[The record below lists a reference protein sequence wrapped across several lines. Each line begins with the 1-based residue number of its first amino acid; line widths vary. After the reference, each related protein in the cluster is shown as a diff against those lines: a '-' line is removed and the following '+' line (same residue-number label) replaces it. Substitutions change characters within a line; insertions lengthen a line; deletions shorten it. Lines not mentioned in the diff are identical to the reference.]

1 MKNEVCYTKPVLP
14 DAWRKVKSALIYRGP
29 SPKNGQTI
37 LVIATGLGSK
47 GSENTKT
54 GEMAQIFIL
63 VEDESPID
71 AIKSGA
77 DIAICGECP
86 LRGPVCYVDVTRM
99 GPKAVW
105 DSYHRG
111 NIPTLSPEAVGAILR
126 MRERASRFGAYG
138 DPAMIPYAILRA
150 LLDAS
155 GTGHTSYTHQ
165 WKEDWF
171 DARVLE
177 FSMGSLDHE
186 NTAEEL
192 HERFPTSRH
201 YRMTLDYKDIDPET
215 EIMCPHKKEDG
226 SVRVQCVDCGLCSG
240 TDRAAKS
247 IVIKK
252 ND

>member
-1 MKNEVCYTKPVLP
+1 MAITNTHLP
-14 DAWRKVKSALIYRGP
+14 TAWRKVKSALIYRGP

-138 DPAMIPYAILRA
+138 DPAMAPYEVWRS

-155 GTGHTSYTHQ
+155 GTAHTSYTHQ
-165 WKEDWF
+165 WREPWF
-171 DARVLE
+171 DPRHLSI
-177 FSMGSLDHE
+177 SMASVDYE
-186 NTAEEL
+186 NTVEEL
-192 HERFPTSRH
+192 RELFPDARY
-201 YRMTLDYKDIDPET
+201 YRLAKDYSDVDRTL
-215 EIMCPHKKEDG
+215 EIKCPSKADDG
-226 SVRVQCVDCGLCSG
+226 TRRVQCVDCGLCGG

-247 IVIKK
+247 IVIVE